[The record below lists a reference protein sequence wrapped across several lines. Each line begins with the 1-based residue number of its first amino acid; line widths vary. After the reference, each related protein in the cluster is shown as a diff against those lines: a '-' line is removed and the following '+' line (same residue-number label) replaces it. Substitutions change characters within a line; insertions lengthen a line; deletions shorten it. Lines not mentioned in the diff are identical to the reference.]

1 MAKKFNGHRC
11 ERRNLTDLV
20 LGTGPTGKKRSKPKA
35 KKRPKNY
42 TTEPAANRMDMGGPA
57 RQPLRGNEVNY
68 LLNNYLSGGY
78 KTHQY
83 VPNQAHPLHFELR
96 PEVAYPVQP
105 SSTEAMAPS
114 STAVAM
120 PGMPQQVMNQSMI
133 PDVVYRHP
141 TRQQEEALKE
151 RQRQQ
156 LAAEM
161 AEFRKRM
168 ASGEESLEEDTLELF
183 PVLSTIL
190 GADDA
195 MGAIQDLRENGFIDN
210 PAVYDDLADI
220 VAAAP
225 VGGWLG
231 KGSKV
236 ALARKLYSGNGLVD
250 AGDVAKVGRHVHNTV
265 KGIGFGLDRTE
276 DERGIHNRYGGVPK
290 AQLGLATQGIPG
302 FGNILNTLDRYA
314 NPPAVPDGLPA
325 NAASAFNDYYMN
337 ANPSERIGIH
347 EYAQARPDQMP
358 YVRLF
363 NDGEGIM
370 WSSSAI
376 SPELNDELYDR
387 RTRDEAF
394 AQYGNQF
401 QQGMAPTMRDLS
413 YEPEY
418 QMNMGSQEP
427 GDPSD
432 PNFTRANTRT
442 PFDPS
447 GLLKFAGRLGKKNM
461 LEGLSPS
468 QVPGA
473 VADFNKKMGKLNL
486 AGSAMGSLGSFL
498 NQQAQGEVGPMDQY
512 RYNAP
517 DGTMATAGDILSG
530 AGRFAQFGPAGMVGG
545 AVYEAIAGKRR
556 REKAAEDW
564 QTDFDER
571 NDAIAAGN
579 VDAAYSGADSAYSG
593 YADEGN
599 FYMTMGGRPDYE
611 TEKNEVI
618 LASPGDKPIAMTG
631 NSYKQLSTN
640 LFKGRGPSHEHGGIP
655 TKGATEPFVDSGGNY
670 QDSPYVF
677 SDAYK
682 IDPTEFLSMLS

>member
-1 MAKKFNGHRC
+1 MSKKFNGHRC

-20 LGTGPTGKKRSKPKA
+20 LGTGPTGKKRAKPKA

-42 TTEPAANRMDMGGPA
+42 STEPAANRMDMGGPA
-57 RQPLRGNEVNY
+57 RQQLRGNEVNY

-78 KTHQY
+78 KTHEY
-83 VPNQAHPLHFELR
+83 VPNQTNPLHFRVR

-105 SSTEAMAPS
+105 QGTEVMAPS

-120 PGMPQQVMNQSMI
+120 PGMPQPVVNQNMI

-141 TRQQEEALKE
+141 TKQQEQAVKE
-151 RQRQQ
+151 YEQQQ
-156 LAAEM
+156 LAAEL
-161 AEFRKRM
+161 AEFRRRM
-168 ASGEESLEEDTLELF
+168 ESGEESLEEDILELF
-183 PVLSTIL
+183 PYLSTIF
-190 GADDA
+190 GANDA
-195 MGAIQDLRENGFIDN
+195 MRAINDLRENGVIDN

-225 VGGWLG
+225 IGGWLG

-236 ALARKLYSGNGLVD
+236 KLARMRYAGDGLVD
-250 AGDVAKVGRHVHNTV
+250 AGDVAKVGRQVHNTV

-276 DERGIHNRYGGVPK
+276 DERGINNRYGGVPK

-302 FGNILNTLDRYA
+302 VGGIFDTLDRYA
-314 NPPAVPDGLPA
+314 NPPAIPA
-325 NAASAFNDYYMN
+325 DMPNSAASAFNDFYMN
-337 ANPSERIGIH
+337 ASPGKRIALHERMSANPNA
-347 EYAQARPDQMP
+347 YP
-358 YVRLF
+358 YVRQMNHGLDVALGT
-363 NDGEGIM
+363 N
-370 WSSSAI
+370 AI
-376 SPELNDELYDR
+376 SEQMYQDTFDS
-387 RTRDEAF
+387 RTRDDAY

-401 QQGMAPTMRDLS
+401 QQGMAPTVRDRS

-418 QMNMGSQEP
+418 QINMGSQEP

-432 PNFTRANTRT
+432 PNFTQANTRA

-447 GLLKFAGRLGKKNM
+447 GLLKFAGRLQKKNM
-461 LEGLSPS
+461 LTGLSPS
-468 QVPGA
+468 QIPGA
-473 VADFNKKMGKLNL
+473 VADFNKKMGQLNL

-498 NQQAQGEVGPMDQY
+498 NQQAQGEAGPMDQY

-517 DGTMATAGDILSG
+517 DGTMASAGDILSG
-530 AGRFAQFGPAGMVGG
+530 AGRFAQFGPLGMAGG
-545 AVYEAIAGKRR
+545 ALYGAIAGKRR

-564 QTDFDER
+564 QTAFEER

-579 VDAAYSGADSAYSG
+579 VQAAYSGADSAYSG

-640 LFKGRGPSHEHGGIP
+640 LFKGRGPSHEQGGIP